1 MPVTRELLDYVKA
14 QLQAGETEEQI
25 RSVLSGVGW
34 DPNDVDEAFRQA
46 EYEIGME
53 KAGPQERAPVAVQ
66 VESGVR
72 QAKPAQQPQQ
82 QKLASGQ
89 PGSQQAVSQATG
101 SVAASK
107 YTYGLLLSMIGG
119 GLLMINGVYT
129 LVLRSATTD
138 IFSQFGVALY
148 MFPND
153 ATGNLMFGLF
163 ALALGL
169 VVIIVN
175 FLGSR
180 GGRSSL
186 DAIRG
191 LITMLA
197 SIIGVFFGGLLIG
210 PIIGVI
216 GGILTVL
223 KR

>member
-14 QLQAGETEEQI
+14 QLQAGETEEQV

-66 VESGVR
+66 VEKRPS
-72 QAKPAQQPQQ
+72 QPTQTQPQQ
-82 QKLASGQ
+82 KKAVGQ
-89 PGSQQAVSQATG
+89 PGPQQAVSQVTG
-101 SVAASK
+101 AAVTSK

-129 LVLRSATTD
+129 LALRGATTD

-163 ALALGL
+163 ALALGV

-186 DAIRG
+186 DVIRG

-197 SIIGVFFGGLLIG
+197 SVIGVFFGGLLIG

>member
-1 MPVTRELLDYVKA
+1 MPVTRELLEYVKA

-34 DPNDVDEAFRQA
+34 DPNDVDDAFRQA

-53 KAGPQERAPVAVQ
+53 KAGPQERAPAVQ
-66 VESGVR
+66 VEKRPS
-72 QAKPAQQPQQ
+72 QPAQQQLQ
-82 QKLASGQ
+82 QKKAVGQ
-89 PGSQQAVSQATG
+89 PGPQQVFAQASG
-101 SVAASK
+101 AAAASK

-129 LVLRSATTD
+129 LLLRGATTD

-186 DAIRG
+186 DVIRG

-197 SIIGVFFGGLLIG
+197 SVIGVFFGGLLIG